1 MLARTK
7 FPDWDDDK
15 TCSGEF
21 VVNVRLCGVMIAEPP
36 GVTISPAKD
45 RLITMLLC
53 HYVPVLFTTSR
64 EREKGCTATLYS
76 SDSCSPSDAF
86 SG

>member
-45 RLITMLLC
+45 RLLC
-53 HYVPVLFTTSR
+53 TCIVHN
-64 EREKGCTATLYS
+64 
-76 SDSCSPSDAF
+76 
-86 SG
+86 